1 MRRSLLAIAILFA
14 CQVHANTGWAQTS
27 TVEDIQIA
35 PAGSAAAFYVPA
47 TGEVIL
53 SVGAGLSAVDVSGS
67 ADSVADDFIV
77 ENFDGSTPLGAG
89 VLVSPD
95 SISFLTFFGSLP
107 SGVFNIGPI
116 LPADPT
122 ITDSGSFQDAFG
134 GFLVVAG
141 GSLGQPF
148 EFPFQVIAAPNV
160 VPVLGDFNG
169 DSVVD
174 VSDLDQYIGN
184 LGQPAVGELAQLDL
198 DSDGQI
204 TADDHEIHYSQLIE
218 TSNGQTGTFAGDA
231 NLDGT
236 VSVMGDGMPLV
247 MNLFSETANWATGD
261 NNADGQTD
269 VLNDAFSFVCNLGQS
284 N

>member
-53 SVGAGLSAVDVSGS
+53 SVGAGLSVVGVSGL
-67 ADSVADDFIV
+67 ADSVEDDFIV
-77 ENFDGSTPLGAG
+77 ENFVGSTPLGAG
-89 VLVSPD
+89 ALVEPN
-95 SISFLTFFGSLP
+95 SISFLSFFGSLP
-107 SGVFNIGPI
+107 TGVFNIGSI

-122 ITDSGSFQDAFG
+122 ITDDESFQDAFG
-134 GFLVVAG
+134 GFLVVTG
-141 GSLGQPF
+141 GSLGQTF

-169 DSVVD
+169 DSVID

-218 TSNGQTGTFAGDA
+218 TSNGQNGTFVGDA

-236 VSVMGDGMPLV
+236 VNIMGDALPL
-247 MNLFSETANWATGD
+247 MLNLFSQTTSWATGD
-261 NNADGQTD
+261 YNADGQID
-269 VLNDAFSFVCNLGQS
+269 VLDDAFNFILNLGQS